1 MNESSTEEQKKHSK
15 NKTNNIDQGIT
26 KQEVARK
33 KKWASWVIYWL
44 DINAVIYLEVIPQ
57 FMSKNWWQILFSQD

>member
-1 MNESSTEEQKKHSK
+1 MNESSTEEQKKNSK
-15 NKTNNIDQGIT
+15 NKTNNIDHGIT

-57 FMSKNWWQILFSQD
+57 FMSKNGWQILFSQD